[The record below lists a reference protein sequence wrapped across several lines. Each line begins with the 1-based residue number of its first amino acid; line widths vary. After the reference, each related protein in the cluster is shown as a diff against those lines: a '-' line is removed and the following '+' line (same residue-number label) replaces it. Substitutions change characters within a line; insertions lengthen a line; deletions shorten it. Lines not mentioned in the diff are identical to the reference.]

1 MQAYS
6 KYMRADLAANLFK
19 HGCQMD
25 DHSSFGH
32 LLSRGHDY
40 DFEPIA
46 KPEPTDAAPGS
57 LEKLE
62 VLARRLLRGEELYHE
77 EDQPVL
83 ATIEQSYEMR
93 DLVVGNDKRRRMAN
107 KKRKAKVKK

>member
-1 MQAYS
+1 MQTYS
-6 KYMRADLAANLFK
+6 KFMRDDAARNLIE
-19 HGCQMD
+19 HGCKLD

-62 VLARRLLRGEELYHE
+62 VLARRLMRGEELYHE
-77 EDQPVL
+77 DDATVL
-83 ATIEQSYEMR
+83 ATIEQSNEMR
-93 DLVVGNDKRRRMAN
+93 SLVVGNDKRRRLAN
-107 KKRKAKVKK
+107 KKRKAKAKK

>member
-1 MQAYS
+1 MQPAF
-6 KYMRADLAANLFK
+6 ANNLFK
-19 HGCQMD
+19 QGCRMS

-62 VLARRLLRGEELYHE
+62 VLARRLMRGEELYHE

-93 DLVVGNDKRRRMAN
+93 DLVVGKDKRRRKAN
-107 KKRKAKVKK
+107 KARKAKVKK